1 MPVIVMVWLVA
12 PWPRDDGLV
21 EVTVGAALTVKIP
34 TPIPVPESGLVT
46 VTLLVPVVAEPETV
60 MFAVSDV
67 ALPNVVEL
75 TVIPVPEKEA
85 TAPETNP
92 VPVIV
97 MFWLVA
103 PWAREDGVVEVTAGP
118 TLTVKTL
125 VPVPT
130 PASGLVTVT
139 LLAPVEAPGE
149 TVMLAVSEVALP
161 KVVELRVIPVPE
173 KETTAPETN
182 PVPVIVMFWLVAP
195 WPRDD
200 GLVEVTAGPALTV
213 RRSSRGQVP
222 SPLVTVTFRTPVVAP
237 EAMVMSAVSE
247 VAPTKVVELTVS
259 GAREGG
265 GEGCPADEVA
275 AGNRDV
281 LIGGPLATR

>member
-1 MPVIVMVWLVA
+1 MTVGAALTVKTLVPVPTPASGLVTVTLRVPVVATRGDRDVSGERGRTTKVVELTVIPVPEKVAAAPETNPVPVIVMVWLVA
-12 PWPRDDGLV
+12 PWPREDGLV

-46 VTLLVPVVAEPETV
+46 VTLLARVVSEPETV

-149 TVMLAVSEVALP
+149 TWWWPS
-161 KVVELRVIPVPE
+161 LRSH
-173 KETTAPETN
+173 
-182 PVPVIVMFWLVAP
+182 F
-195 WPRDD
+195 
-200 GLVEVTAGPALTV
+200 
-213 RRSSRGQVP
+213 RRSWS
-222 SPLVTVTFRTPVVAP
+222 
-237 EAMVMSAVSE
+237 
-247 VAPTKVVELTVS
+247 
-259 GAREGG
+259 
-265 GEGCPADEVA
+265 
-275 AGNRDV
+275 
-281 LIGGPLATR
+281 